1 MPSVAAESSVR
12 SSGVIGRT
20 RHLATTASPSQENHR
35 NQSPAPRPP
44 PSNLGIVRSVTS
56 RSPGHTRS
64 DGVQFDH
71 SRPASS
77 PPELAGPPPD
87 ALAPSDLHGTIGQ
100 TAAPAGQHTTS
111 PTVPSTTLFS
121 RILKW
126 SMETKVSVF
135 QAVCAVISLQFTIL
149 FGVYAFKQGNTSIQA
164 TDRSLAIS
172 MWQACVQ
179 FPNSPVFLFI
189 PSNISL
195 LLRLSAK
202 T

>member
-1 MPSVAAESSVR
+1 MPSVAAESSAR

-20 RHLATTASPSQENHR
+20 LHLATTASPSQENRR
-35 NQSPAPRPP
+35 NQSPAPRPL
-44 PSNLGIVRSVTS
+44 PSNLGIVQSVTS
-56 RSPGHTRS
+56 RSPEHTRS

-77 PPELAGPPPD
+77 ELAGPPPD

-100 TAAPAGQHTTS
+100 TAAPASQHTTS
-111 PTVPSTTLFS
+111 PTVPSTALFS

-126 SMETKVSVF
+126 SKETKVSVF
-135 QAVCAVISLQFTIL
+135 QAVCAVITLQFTIL

-164 TDRSLAIS
+164 TNRSLAIS

-179 FPNSPVFLFI
+179 FPNSPVFLFT

>member
-1 MPSVAAESSVR
+1 MPSVAAESSAR

-35 NQSPAPRPP
+35 DQSPAPQPP
-44 PSNLGIVRSVTS
+44 PSNLGIVQSVTS
-56 RSPGHTRS
+56 RSPEHTRS

-100 TAAPAGQHTTS
+100 TAAPASQHTTS
-111 PTVPSTTLFS
+111 PTVPSTALFS

-172 MWQACVQ
+172 MWQACMQ
-179 FPNSPVFLFI
+179 FPNSPVFLFT

-195 LLRLSAK
+195 LLPLSAK